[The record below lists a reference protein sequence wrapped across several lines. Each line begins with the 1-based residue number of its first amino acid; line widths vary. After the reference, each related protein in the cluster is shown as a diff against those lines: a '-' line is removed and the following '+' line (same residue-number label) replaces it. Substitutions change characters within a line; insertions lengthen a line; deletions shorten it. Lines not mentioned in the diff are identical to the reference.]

1 MMKKTNK
8 LFLTMCVAGSFALLF
23 GSCKKNED
31 TQKVTINLPAFE
43 EEVDGRAYIDFA
55 NGNKFMWNANDQILI
70 YNLDNLETGNTSEKA
85 LYATDAAAEGRQL
98 ATFSYES
105 GDPITAKKYG
115 YFVFYPAAKAEAA
128 LLEGNYQTFTVPA
141 EQTYTIDNGGTPTL
155 DAAGMALACDLADLT
170 DQFALK
176 HIFGALKLWLT
187 GSQNDKVTKIEVI
200 DNRYNLSG
208 NVTMKLHE
216 VTMDQFQ
223 SIQTSFVGTEDP
235 DNNWGFLTLWSE
247 YKDQLGYSAEGEG
260 KVMTLNCPEPVA
272 LDPEEMTLFPIG
284 LRPGALKYGY
294 TLKVY
299 VEGQNDPYEFTYGNC
314 GQKCIRPGVNKNIAV
329 SLPY

>member
-1 MMKKTNK
+1 
-8 LFLTMCVAGSFALLF
+8 
-23 GSCKKNED
+23 
-31 TQKVTINLPAFE
+31 
-43 EEVDGRAYIDFA
+43 
-55 NGNKFMWNANDQILI
+55 
-70 YNLDNLETGNTSEKA
+70 
-85 LYATDAAAEGRQL
+85 
-98 ATFSYES
+98 
-105 GDPITAKKYG
+105 
-115 YFVFYPAAKAEAA
+115 
-128 LLEGNYQTFTVPA
+128 
-141 EQTYTIDNGGTPTL
+141 
-155 DAAGMALACDLADLT
+155 MALACDLADLT

-216 VTMDQFQ
+216 VTMDKFQ